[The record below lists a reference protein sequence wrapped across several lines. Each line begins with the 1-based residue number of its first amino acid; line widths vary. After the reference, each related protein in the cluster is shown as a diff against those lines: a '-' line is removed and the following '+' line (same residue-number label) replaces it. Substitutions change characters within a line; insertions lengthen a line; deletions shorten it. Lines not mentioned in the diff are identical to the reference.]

1 MVRLIRKYRT
11 GKSPLASERY
21 TVDLDMPSTAAT
33 SAKGMNGFARGITC
47 LGIRI
52 HLLSSAR
59 RFRFV
64 LKRCFAPW
72 PSLRLLLY
80 FHGSLSAAFPSGQI
94 SIYPS
99 QNRRPKTK
107 TWVQPI
113 GSGLYVGA
121 PGAETLRKGVRPR
134 EVQGHRRSPGFCIC
148 FFGSLSC
155 PIYMRRISCFPC
167 PFNNDT
173 HSGDDEL
180 I

>member
-1 MVRLIRKYRT
+1 MQRT
-11 GKSPLASERY
+11 
-21 TVDLDMPSTAAT
+21 VAT
-33 SAKGMNGFARGITC
+33 SATDMNGLVRWITC
-47 LGIRI
+47 LGIET
-52 HLLSSAR
+52 HLLPPAR
-59 RFRFV
+59 WVQLVCEQRFS
-64 LKRCFAPW
+64 PW

-99 QNRRPKTK
+99 QNRRPKTN

-134 EVQGHRRSPGFCIC
+134 EVQGHLRSPGFCIC